1 MLINNLRKFGKI
13 TSKEKEMPSKKTKK
27 NYKRNLIQYL
37 NHQAQHKKSKIKITE
52 TQAATIQTIMRDMIN
67 LITSSQKT
75 SSAIT
80 INLTR
85 KDLIAKNH

>member
-1 MLINNLRKFGKI
+1 
-13 TSKEKEMPSKKTKK
+13 MPSKKTKK

-67 LITSSQKT
+67 LITSSQKI